1 MPDRVLPPVRTPF
14 RALAQT
20 FVPEASSLDER
31 AWAEVEAI
39 IEDALATRPPKLRR
53 QLATLIKLL
62 DVLPLIRYGR
72 RFTGLGTRHRARFL
86 TGVQRAPLLLL
97 RRGLWGLRTLVF
109 MGYYARP
116 EVMADLG
123 YRAAAR
129 GWEARR

>member
-1 MPDRVLPPVRTPF
+1 MAELVLPPVRTPF

-20 FVPEASSLDER
+20 FVPEAASLDEP

-62 DVLPLIRYGR
+62 DFLPVLRYGR
-72 RFTGLGTRHRARFL
+72 RFTALGTRHRAQFL
-86 TGVQRAPLLLL
+86 AGVQRAPLLLL
-97 RRGLWGLRTLVF
+97 RRGVWGLRTLVF
-109 MGYYARP
+109 MGYYTRP
-116 EVMADLG
+116 DVRSAIG